1 MPKNIIFINKSAKS
15 KHLTRSEGFERSK
28 IFSHVQQSPYAL
40 PDDTQLRERSPAK
53 STSPDG
59 SEDGDYQSGR
69 SYNARNKSQSSK
81 SERLA
86 KCLRDQQKWAIA
98 SRRSSPISVLDMSRI
113 DPFDCAMVPM
123 DSYMTDMLK
132 ACSCALPIDK
142 HYALC

>member
-40 PDDTQLRERSPAK
+40 PDDARVEERSPAK

-59 SEDGDYQSGR
+59 SEDSDYYSRHSYSKR
-69 SYNARNKSQSSK
+69 SNAKGPKSV
-81 SERLA
+81 RLA
-86 KCLRDQQKWAIA
+86 KCLKDQQKWVAA

-113 DPFDCAMVPM
+113 DPFDCAAVPM
-123 DSYMTDMLK
+123 DGYMTDMLK
-132 ACSCALPIDK
+132 ACMCDFLTIVRNVP
-142 HYALC
+142 C